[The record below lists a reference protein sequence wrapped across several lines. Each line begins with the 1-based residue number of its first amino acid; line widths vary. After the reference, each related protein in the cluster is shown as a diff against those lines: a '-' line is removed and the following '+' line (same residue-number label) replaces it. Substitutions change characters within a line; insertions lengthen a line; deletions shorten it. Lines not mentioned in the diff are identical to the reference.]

1 MSGRLPIIDRA
12 RYRNGGRT
20 TVRRNGK
27 WGPGDGKLDI
37 AEIGGRKHV
46 ITDIKPGARFR
57 SSVCDVEVIV
67 IKAGSSEVDLRC
79 GGHQML
85 PAGADRPDGQTPEPG
100 FDGGTQLGKRYTDE
114 KGTLEVL
121 CTKAG
126 SCSLSVGDTVLQ
138 VKDAK
143 PLPSSD

>member
-1 MSGRLPIIDRA
+1 
-12 RYRNGGRT
+12 
-20 TVRRNGK
+20 
-27 WGPGDGKLDI
+27 
-37 AEIGGRKHV
+37 V

-67 IKAGSSEVDLRC
+67 IKTGSSELDLRC
-79 GGHQML
+79 GGHEML
-85 PAGADRPDGQTPEPG
+85 PAGTERPAGQSPEPG
-100 FDGGTQLGKRYTDE
+100 FDSGTQLGKRYTDE
-114 KGTLEVL
+114 KGTLELL

-126 SCSLSVGDTVLQ
+126 SSSLSVGETVLQ